1 MNRWGGSRHD
11 EPACGARARSAA
23 FPRRGSF
30 MHPRYRQTC
39 RICGST
45 ALRPVIDLGEQ
56 YLQGS
61 FVKSGVIAPPTRKL
75 PTELVRCDVMRN
87 ENGCGLLQL
96 AHTFPPEILYAN
108 YWYRSGTNA
117 TMRAHLGGVVASA
130 MKLVA
135 KPRPAV
141 LDIGCNDGTLLS
153 HYPPGSTLYG
163 VDPSDIALEIGGAA
177 SVINTV
183 FPSELANAALPE
195 GGLDVVTSIA
205 MFYDLESPVEFA
217 AAVARLLDKSGIWIF
232 EVSYLP
238 LMLLQ
243 NSFDT
248 ICHEHLEYYSLSVLE
263 TIVNR
268 ADMRI
273 FKAEVNDING
283 GSIRCYACRASNNA
297 YGDSADRAFLHRLRI
312 REFEMELDTQRPYSE
327 FQSRIERLRDELNGI
342 LFNARAQGERIHIYG
357 ASTKGNVLLQWYGVN
372 RVVVDC
378 AADRNPQKVGSRT
391 LGTEIPI
398 VSEEESRKAKP
409 DYYLVLPWHFKKE
422 FLERERDT
430 IHAGTKMIFPLPEV
444 EVVTRESYDAAL
456 AAAASNDLAGLL
468 FS

>member
-1 MNRWGGSRHD
+1 
-11 EPACGARARSAA
+11 
-23 FPRRGSF
+23 

-45 ALRPVIDLGEQ
+45 ALSPVIDLGAQ
-56 YLQGS
+56 FLQGS
-61 FVKSGVIAPPTRKL
+61 FVKSGVISPPTRKL
-75 PTELVRCDVMRN
+75 PTELVRCDVTRN

-96 AHTFPPEILYAN
+96 AHSFPPEILYAN

-117 TMRAHLGGVVASA
+117 TMRLHLGGIVESA
-130 MKLVA
+130 MKLVGV
-135 KPRPAV
+135 PRPRV

-163 VDPSDIALEIGGAA
+163 VDPSDIALEIGNKAT
-177 SVINTV
+177 VINTV

-195 GGLDVVTSIA
+195 GGLDIVTSIA
-205 MFYDLESPVEFA
+205 MFYDLESPVDFA
-217 AAVARLLDKSGIWIF
+217 AALARLLDKSGIWIF

-248 ICHEHLEYYSLSVLE
+248 ICHEHLEYYSLAVLE
-263 TIVNR
+263 EITRR
-268 ADMRI
+268 ADLRI

-297 YGDSADRAFLHRLRI
+297 YGDGADRAFLHRLRI
-312 REFEMELDTQRPYSE
+312 REFEMELDTHKPYAE
-327 FQSRIERLRDELNGI
+327 FQARIERLRDELNAL
-342 LFNARAQGERIHIYG
+342 LFNARARGERIHIYG

-378 AADRNPQKVGSRT
+378 AADRNPQKVGSKT
-391 LGTEIPI
+391 LGTDIPI

-409 DYYLVLPWHFKKE
+409 DYYLVLPWHFRKE
-422 FLERERDT
+422 FLERERET
-430 IHAGTKMIFPLPEV
+430 ILAGTKLIFPLPEV
-444 EVVTRESYDAAL
+444 EVVTTKNYDAAL
-456 AAAASNDLAGLL
+456 AAAAATDLAGLL
-468 FS
+468 LA